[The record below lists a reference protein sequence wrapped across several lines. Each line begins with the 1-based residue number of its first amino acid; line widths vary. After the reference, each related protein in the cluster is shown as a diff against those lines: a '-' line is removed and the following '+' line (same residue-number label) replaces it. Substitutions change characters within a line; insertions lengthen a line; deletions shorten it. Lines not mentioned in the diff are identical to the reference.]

1 MHALGA
7 IANACFGGKPP
18 LFWRNIVYR
27 ATSSIPGQRY
37 ETAESLARAI
47 RHRHRACFL
56 AGGGLAVATLAVA
69 GVVLSATP
77 GTTVPVDD
85 ADAVKSAS
93 GTASQVS
100 ARALMQQVQEAFLGI
115 EDRNRRRE
123 RIESS
128 WREAAVAT
136 ETNGCRVLTVRLHDR
151 IVSWGDTI
159 SMSIVSRWGIQERA
173 SVTFM

>member
-1 MHALGA
+1 M
-7 IANACFGGKPP
+7 
-18 LFWRNIVYR
+18 
-27 ATSSIPGQRY
+27 
-37 ETAESLARAI
+37 
-47 RHRHRACFL
+47 
-56 AGGGLAVATLAVA
+56 
-69 GVVLSATP
+69 
-77 GTTVPVDD
+77 PVDD
-85 ADAVKSAS
+85 AAAVKSAS

-159 SMSIVSRWGIQERA
+159 SMSIVSRWGIQEMA
-173 SVTFM
+173 MDTSIAYAYSD